1 MRDESEAE
9 IGVLL
14 ALNSKVNCDVSVTHA
29 CFILRCDWKGERI
42 GRTCWLCRSKVNNA
56 LKTLRTKRD
65 DASCAFELPSKSV
78 FSMTSEKVLEN
89 FASRLSAIN
98 LKILL
103 DVSCRRALPTAIC
116 EMETVASSEQLY
128 KL

>member
-1 MRDESEAE
+1 MLY
-9 IGVLL
+9 I
-14 ALNSKVNCDVSVTHA
+14 ALRLEGRKD
-29 CFILRCDWKGERI
+29 

-65 DASCAFELPSKSV
+65 DASCAFELPV
-78 FSMTSEKVLEN
+78 ELLFSMTPENVLEK
-89 FASRLSAIN
+89 FASQLSAIN
-98 LKILL
+98 MKILF
-103 DVSCRRALPTAIC
+103 DISCRRALPTAIY